1 MLTGETL
8 LFPLMA
14 DPIRHVKAPAIFQPV
29 FDERGL
35 DWFLFP
41 LHVPQQQFESLLPQ
55 LRTLGNVG
63 GCVVSVPFKA
73 RAARLCDRLGPMA
86 QKGGVVNTVRFAPD
100 GAIEGEI
107 LDGVG
112 LILCAQ
118 QVGIALA
125 QARILLRGAGGAASA
140 IAFALADRGLGT
152 LTIANRSTDK
162 ADALV
167 AGVQAHYPHY
177 PISRGDFDPAVHDV
191 LVNATSLGIAAS
203 DPPPVD
209 LSTLHAGIGVID
221 IVVPETPL
229 RQAAQAAGCRNTGG
243 RPMVAAQ
250 IAAQIDF
257 WSGAIATTPNLLYR
271 QS

>member
-1 MLTGETL
+1 MLTGESL
-8 LFPLMA
+8 LFPLLA
-14 DPIRHVKAPAIFQPV
+14 DPVRHVKAPAIFQSA
-29 FDERGL
+29 FEARGL

-41 LHVPQQQFESLLPQ
+41 LHVPQERFESFLPQ
-55 LRTLGNVG
+55 LKGLGNVG

-112 LILCAQ
+112 LVLCASET
-118 QVGIALA
+118 GIALDK
-125 QARILLRGAGGAASA
+125 ARILMRGAGGAASA

-152 LTIANRSTDK
+152 LTVSNRSADK
-162 ADALV
+162 AEQLV
-167 AGVQAHYPHY
+167 AKVLAHYPDY
-177 PISRGDFDPAVHDV
+177 PIHCGDFDADTHEV
-191 LVNATSLGIAAS
+191 LINATSLGIAAS
-203 DPPPVD
+203 DPPPID
-209 LSTLHAGIGVID
+209 LGSLRASISVID

-229 RQAAQAAGCRNTGG
+229 RLAAQAAGCRNTGG

-250 IAAQIDF
+250 ISAQIDF
-257 WSGAIATTPNLLYR
+257 WRGAIATTPNVQFR
-271 QS
+271 